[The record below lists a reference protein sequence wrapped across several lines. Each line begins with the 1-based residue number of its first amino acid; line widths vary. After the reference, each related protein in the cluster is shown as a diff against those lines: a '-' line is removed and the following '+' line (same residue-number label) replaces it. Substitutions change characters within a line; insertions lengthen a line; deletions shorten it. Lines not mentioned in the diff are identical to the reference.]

1 MDDRPSLGQRL
12 KIVSFNIHKGF
23 SSAGLNFTLTAIRE
37 EIRALGVEIVFLQEV
52 LGAHKRHSKRIKDW
66 PSQPQFE
73 YLADQVWSHY
83 AYGQNSVYS
92 SGHHGNAILSA
103 FPIVSTSNINISTNV
118 VEKRG
123 LLHAKLELPSTG
135 HFFHCFSVH
144 LSLFQSGRDRQIN
157 DISDWILRE
166 VGSSEPFILAGDFN
180 DWRHRA
186 TDRLAANL
194 RVEEVHHFVKG
205 HPAKT
210 FPARFPLL
218 SLDRVYVR
226 GLKVKD
232 AQVLREQ
239 RWQSLSDHLALYAEL
254 EI

>member
-1 MDDRPSLGQRL
+1 MVEGPSSGKRL

-23 SSAGLNFTLTAIRE
+23 SSAGLSFTLTAIRD
-37 EIRALGVEIVFLQEV
+37 EIRALGVDLVFLQEV
-52 LGAHKRHSKRIKDW
+52 LGAHKRHSQRIKDW

-92 SGHHGNAILSA
+92 AGHHGNAILSA
-103 FPIVSTSNINISTNV
+103 FPIVSTSNKNISTNI
-118 VEKRG
+118 VERRG
-123 LLHAKLELPSTG
+123 LLHAKVELPTQG
-135 HFFHCFSVH
+135 RFFHCFNVH
-144 LSLFQSGRDRQIN
+144 LSLFQSGRDRQIQE
-157 DISDWILRE
+157 ISEWILRE

-194 RVEEVHHFVKG
+194 QVNEVHQFNKG
-205 HPAKT
+205 YPAKT
-210 FPARFPLL
+210 FPARFPVL
-218 SLDRVYVR
+218 SLDRVYVK
-226 GLKVKD
+226 GITVID
-232 AQVLREQ
+232 AHVLRDS
-239 RWQSLSDHLALYAEL
+239 RWQNLSDHLALYAEL